1 MKTRAQENFPVPKPK
16 TARELLH
23 RKSKICDALFFMG
36 SRARENMERS
46 RIFSQETTRY
56 AGGGQGLIAKK
67 LSSEAIQ

>member
-1 MKTRAQENFPVPKPK
+1 MLWAENSV
-16 TARELLH
+16 ANA
-23 RKSKICDALFFMG
+23 ALFFFMG

-46 RIFSQETTRY
+46 GIFSQETTRY

>member
-1 MKTRAQENFPVPKPK
+1 
-16 TARELLH
+16 
-23 RKSKICDALFFMG
+23 MG

-46 RIFSQETTRY
+46 GIFSQETTRY